1 MTEQRKLGV
10 WGLLVVLIGL
20 LVLAWLDGGREEQRM
35 IVQPVELPMEQTE
48 QGA

>member
-1 MTEQRKLGV
+1 MARRRILAWAV
-10 WGLLVVLIGL
+10 FALVAGL

-35 IVQPVELPMEQTE
+35 IVQSVELPVEQTE